1 MTDAKKIY
9 YSVGTCPAD
18 PVRRAQIK
26 IKRSVFSCSLAYA
39 GSADQAR
46 LFISRISKENRTAT
60 HNCWAYIVGETGE
73 IFHCSDGGEPS
84 GTAGKPMLNV
94 LLGHGM
100 TQVAAVVT
108 RQYGGVKLGVRG
120 LIQAYSQS
128 VEAAL
133 GVAPLV
139 RQVKTVAVQVALS
152 YGFNEI
158 FLGQVGQFQVK
169 IVHTDY
175 AEQVVHQVAVDQE
188 DMGSIETLLREYQA
202 QGRLSFHIQP
212 PGEPA
217 EKRD

>member
-1 MTDAKKIY
+1 MKGKKIY
-9 YSVGTCPAD
+9 YSVGTCPGD
-18 PVRRAQIK
+18 PIRMARIK
-26 IKRSVFSCSLAYA
+26 IKRSLFTCSLAYVE
-39 GSADQAR
+39 SADQAR

-73 IFHCSDGGEPS
+73 TCHCSDAGEPS

-94 LLGHGM
+94 LLRHEM

-120 LIQAYSQS
+120 LIQAYSEA

-133 GVAPLV
+133 GVGPLV
-139 RQVKTVAVQVALS
+139 RRVKTVAIQVALS

-169 IVHTDY
+169 IAHTDY
-175 AEQVVHQVAVDQE
+175 AEQVVHLLEVDQE
-188 DMGSIETLLREYQA
+188 DMESIETLLTGYQA
-202 QGRLSFHIQP
+202 QGKLKFHLL
-212 PGEPA
+212 
-217 EKRD
+217 

>member
-9 YSVGTCPAD
+9 YSVGTGPAD
-18 PVRRAQIK
+18 PVPKAQIK
-26 IKRSVFSCSLAYA
+26 IKRSVFTCSLAHVE
-39 GSADQAR
+39 SADQAR

-60 HNCWAYIVGETGE
+60 HNCWAYIVGEAGE
-73 IFHCSDGGEPS
+73 ICHCSDGGEPS
-84 GTAGKPMLNV
+84 GTAGRPMLNV
-94 LLGHGM
+94 LLGRGM

-139 RQVKTVAVQVALS
+139 RQVKRVAVQVALS

-175 AEQVVHQVAVDQE
+175 AEEVVHQLAVDQA
-188 DMGSIETLLREYQA
+188 DMGPVEALLMGYQA
-202 QGRLSFHIQP
+202 QARLKFYIRS
-212 PGEPA
+212 PGAAA